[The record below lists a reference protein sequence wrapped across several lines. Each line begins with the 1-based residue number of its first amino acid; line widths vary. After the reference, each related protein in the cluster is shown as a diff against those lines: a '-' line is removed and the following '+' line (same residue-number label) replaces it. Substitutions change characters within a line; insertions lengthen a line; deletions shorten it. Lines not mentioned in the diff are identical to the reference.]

1 MFLHLPINQ
10 SLNPQS
16 LVLNSIRND
25 LTMSSL
31 QDIIEC
37 IRVYESNSRVD
48 KRISE
53 VLGYRIEIRVEMGD
67 GESVEIVCWRVII
80 DMRIRVRDL

>member
-67 GESVEIVCWRVII
+67 GESVEIVC
-80 DMRIRVRDL
+80 

>member
-1 MFLHLPINQ
+1 
-10 SLNPQS
+10 
-16 LVLNSIRND
+16 
-25 LTMSSL
+25 MSSL

-67 GESVEIVCWRVII
+67 GESVEIVC
-80 DMRIRVRDL
+80 

>member
-53 VLGYRIEIRVEMGD
+53 VLGYRIEI
-67 GESVEIVCWRVII
+67 
-80 DMRIRVRDL
+80 

>member
-25 LTMSSL
+25 LTISSL

-67 GESVEIVCWRVII
+67 GESVEIVC
-80 DMRIRVRDL
+80 

>member
-25 LTMSSL
+25 LTISSL

-37 IRVYESNSRVD
+37 MRVYKSNSRVD

-53 VLGYRIEIRVEMGD
+53 ILGYRIEIRVEMGD
-67 GESVEIVCWRVII
+67 GESVEIVC
-80 DMRIRVRDL
+80 

>member
-25 LTMSSL
+25 LIISSL

-37 IRVYESNSRVD
+37 MRVYKSNSRVD

-67 GESVEIVCWRVII
+67 GESVEIVC
-80 DMRIRVRDL
+80 

>member
-1 MFLHLPINQ
+1 M
-10 SLNPQS
+10 
-16 LVLNSIRND
+16 
-25 LTMSSL
+25 
-31 QDIIEC
+31 
-37 IRVYESNSRVD
+37 YKSNSRVD

-80 DMRIRVRDL
+80 DMRIRMRDL

>member
-67 GESVEIVCWRVII
+67 GESV
-80 DMRIRVRDL
+80 